1 MTDHASLLV
10 QAIARRA
17 FELHESTGS
26 CHGRDRDDWYQ
37 AERELAVL
45 DAEILVETE
54 GLALM
59 VQIPIEAENGTLVL
73 ASISPW
79 SIQVVGVP
87 DASTADGYDQHD
99 LRDLVRYISLPREV
113 IPEEVTTS
121 LDEHG
126 LMLRLPIMFERS
138 ILLDGAVTGPATPPT
153 RLQPIVRTPAEM
165 LDHALSKESPG
176 WSRDQ

>member
-1 MTDHASLLV
+1 MTDQASPLM

-37 AERELAVL
+37 AEQELTVL
-45 DAEILVETE
+45 DAEILVETA

-59 VQIPIEAENGTLVL
+59 VQIPIEAENGTLIL

-79 SIQVVGVP
+79 SILVVGVP

-121 LDEHG
+121 LDVHG
-126 LMLRLPIMFERS
+126 LMLRLPIMLEHS
-138 ILLDGAVTGPATPPT
+138 VLPDGALTGPATPPP
-153 RLQPIVRTPAEM
+153 RRQLIVRTPAEM
-165 LDHALSKESPG
+165 LDHALPNESPG
-176 WSRDQ
+176 WPRAQ